1 MHLILRLRAAGTI
14 GQDRAMPR
22 LIQPSHP
29 QEVEA
34 AIEVLGNRAHAAI
47 LRYLHL
53 NGPCSTGEILRGIVL
68 EGSKKLTRP
77 GLQHHLEALEAAG
90 AVTADSPAG
99 HRHGKRVKYQANID
113 AVEFGMLPAYVNYL
127 RGR

>member
-1 MHLILRLRAAGTI
+1 
-14 GQDRAMPR
+14 MPR
-22 LIQPSHP
+22 LIQPDHP

-47 LRYLHL
+47 LRYLHQ
-53 NGPCSTGEILRGIVL
+53 NGPCTTGEILKGIVL
-68 EGSKKLTRP
+68 DGNKKLTRP
-77 GLQHHLEALEAAG
+77 SLQHHLEALEATG

-99 HRHGKRVKYQANID
+99 QRHGKRVKYKANID